1 MNSCVPCRPLAAVLC
16 CVMTMAVFTECVN
29 DSGDN
34 PVNPTPS
41 DDGTIVGNWCSD
53 VSGLTYAKWNYDKT
67 WQNTEFK
74 ALTPWKTCQASTRLK
89 RFSKP
94 QPVA

>member
-1 MNSCVPCRPLAAVLC
+1 MIMKKFMMMVVFSTLTICSAMLMLTSCTDAIGS
-16 CVMTMAVFTECVN
+16 M
-29 DSGDN
+29 DN

-67 WQNTEFK
+67 W
-74 ALTPWKTCQASTRLK
+74 
-89 RFSKP
+89 
-94 QPVA
+94 